1 MKRKV
6 KNGFLE
12 GELLC
17 HAAHAS
23 VLPLPH
29 RLSQEVK
36 DLRHKSFS
44 LCGVWIYS
52 LHLQNQ
58 KAIQICFSLIFTIL
72 ISLLKLSELNHRV
85 KLDSL

>member
-44 LCGVWIYS
+44 LWS
-52 LHLQNQ
+52 LDL
-58 KAIQICFSLIFTIL
+58 
-72 ISLLKLSELNHRV
+72 
-85 KLDSL
+85 